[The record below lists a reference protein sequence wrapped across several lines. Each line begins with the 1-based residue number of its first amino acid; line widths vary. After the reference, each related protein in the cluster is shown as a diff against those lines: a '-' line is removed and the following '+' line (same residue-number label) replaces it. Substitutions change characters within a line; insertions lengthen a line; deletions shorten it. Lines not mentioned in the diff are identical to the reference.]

1 MTWLNDAWNKLN
13 QPIALASWAGS
24 IGKTKAM
31 PIMPD
36 TTHEQNHEADSQ
48 ISLNLYNAYDT
59 YECVNR
65 GVNLIADSC
74 SSIPIDVGDEYKG
87 YISTSFARKL
97 SKVRLSNLLN
107 IAPNPDQD
115 RVEFFTGHIIDLM
128 LTGNSFTY
136 FDGNYLYRL
145 PALYVKVVAGRKN
158 LISHYLYAPNGID
171 IRFEPEE
178 IIRVKEGSAT
188 NPYIGTSRLTSAM
201 QSLDII
207 TKMNTYQRNYFKNST
222 VLGVVLLSK
231 NILGSTTK
239 TRLKQTLSEFNPSN
253 GAKNAIVLDGDV
265 QLQNISQQTNKD
277 LDYDTSL
284 KTREFRVLEALGV
297 PPILLDTANNTSIP
311 ANLKLFY
318 ITTILPIMGK
328 YISAYERY
336 FGMDLKLALSDVPA
350 MLPDARERSASLQ
363 ALVNTGI
370 ITRNEARSEL
380 RYPAMADEI
389 ADKLILPA
397 NIAGSAVD
405 PNAGGRPPN
414 ASDK

>member
-1 MTWLNDAWNKLN
+1 MTWLNKLLTT
-13 QPIALASWAGS
+13 PISFS
-24 IGKTKAM
+24 RKAM
-31 PIMPD
+31 PHMPD
-36 TTHEQNHEADSQ
+36 TNHEQNHEADGG
-48 ISLNLYNAYDT
+48 ISNNLYNAYDT

-65 GVNLIADSC
+65 GVNLITDSC
-74 SSIPIDVGDEYKG
+74 AAIPIDVGDPYPEYVPVN
-87 YISTSFARKL
+87 FARKL
-97 SKVRLSNLLN
+97 AKNRLNNLLN

-115 RVEFFTGHIIDLM
+115 RVEFFTGHITDLL

-145 PALYVKVVAGRKN
+145 PALYVKVVAGQKN
-158 LISHYLYAPNGID
+158 LISHYLYNPNGVD

-178 IIRVKEGSAT
+178 IIRVKEASAT
-188 NPYIGTSRLTSAM
+188 NPYIGTSRLTSAL

-231 NILGSTTK
+231 NILGTTTK

-284 KTREFRVLEALGV
+284 KTREHRVLEALGV
-297 PPILLDTANNTSIP
+297 PPVILDTGSNTSIP

-318 ITTILPIMGK
+318 ITTVLPIMGK
-328 YISAYERY
+328 YVSAYERY
-336 FGMDLKLALSDVPA
+336 FGIDLKLALADVPA
-350 MLPDARERSASLQ
+350 MMPEARDRAASLQ

-370 ITRNEARSEL
+370 LTRNEARNEL
-380 RYPAMADEI
+380 RYINMVDEI

-414 ASDK
+414 APKN

>member
-1 MTWLNDAWNKLN
+1 MTWLNNAWNKLN
-13 QPIALASWAGS
+13 QPIALPSWAGKS
-24 IGKTKAM
+24 KAM
-31 PIMPD
+31 PLMPD
-36 TTHEQNHEADSQ
+36 TNHEQNHEADGAATV
-48 ISLNLYNAYDT
+48 NLYNS
-59 YECVNR
+59 YETFEVVNR

-74 SSIPIDVGDEYKG
+74 SAIPIDVGTTYPG
-87 YISTSFARKL
+87 YIPTSFARKL
-97 SKVRLSNLLN
+97 SKNKLHNLLN

-115 RVEFFTGHIIDLM
+115 RIEFFTGLLTDLL
-128 LTGNSFTY
+128 LTGNSFIY

-145 PALYVKVVAGRKN
+145 PALYIKVVAGQKN
-158 LISHYLYAPNGID
+158 LVSHYLYTPNGVD

-178 IIRVKEGSAT
+178 VIRVKEASAT
-188 NPYIGTSRLTSAM
+188 NPYIGTSRLTSAL

-207 TKMNTYQRNYFKNST
+207 SKMNTYQRDYFKNST

-231 NILGSTTK
+231 NILGNTTK
-239 TRLKQTLSEFNPSN
+239 ARLKKTLADYSPSN

-284 KTREFRVLEALGV
+284 KTRENRVLEALGV
-297 PPILLDTANNTSIP
+297 PPILLDTGQNTSIAP
-311 ANLKLFY
+311 NLKLFY
-318 ITTILPIMGK
+318 ITTVLPIMGK
-328 YISAYERY
+328 YVSAFERY
-336 FGMDLKLALSDVPA
+336 FGMDLKLALADVPA
-350 MLPDARERSASLQ
+350 MMPEARDRASSLQ

-370 ITRNEARSEL
+370 ITRNEARNEL
-380 RYPAMADEI
+380 RYEPVDDDI